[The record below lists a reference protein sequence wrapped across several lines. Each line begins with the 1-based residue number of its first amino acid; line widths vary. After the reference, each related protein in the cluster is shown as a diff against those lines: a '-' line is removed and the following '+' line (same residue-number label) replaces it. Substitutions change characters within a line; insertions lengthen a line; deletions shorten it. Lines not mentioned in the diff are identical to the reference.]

1 MTFFEL
7 AVSLPTHPDSD
18 RSTRRL
24 GSPEIRPLLGEQQL
38 NNQHSAVAAPASAG
52 VLPYPA
58 SAQAWYLVFVLLI
71 FYIFSFI
78 DRQIISLLVE
88 PIKRDL
94 QVSDTQIGLLQGFAF
109 AVFYTLFGIP
119 IGRLADRMNRKSIV
133 ACGVIAWSVMAIGCG
148 LAKNWLQLCIA
159 RAGVGVGEAALSPAA
174 YSMISDAFPREKQG
188 RAFSVY
194 NMGIAIGAGVAMLV
208 GGLVVAAIST
218 EGKTFTLPLL
228 GEVRA
233 WQFVFIVTGAPGLLL
248 PLLLLGVREPARR
261 GLMKM
266 HSASG
271 EELGQKVPFSAV
283 LKFMAKNGNF
293 YSLHFIALAM
303 LAMVGYSVG
312 AWLPTVI
319 ARTYGVPA
327 AQVGLVIG
335 LSTIFINTTGI
346 FLAGRLCD
354 WWAARGQTDAPIKV
368 CMVVAV
374 ATLVTSSLPAFM
386 PSFVIACVAIC
397 IAGLPFH
404 GYVAMGPMA
413 VNQVTP
419 NQMRAQ
425 ISSVYLFTI
434 NLLGM
439 GVGPALVPFI
449 SDYILQDPMQI
460 RWALLIVVAGASS
473 IAATLLW
480 FVRPLFRQKI
490 AATASWQ

>member
-1 MTFFEL
+1 M
-7 AVSLPTHPDSD
+7 
-18 RSTRRL
+18 
-24 GSPEIRPLLGEQQL
+24 
-38 NNQHSAVAAPASAG
+38 
-52 VLPYPA
+52 PYPA
-58 SAQAWYLVFVLLI
+58 SAQAWYLVFVLLV

-94 QVSDTQIGLLQGFAF
+94 HVSDTLIGLLQGAAF

-119 IGRLADRMNRKSIV
+119 IGRLADRMNRKTII
-133 ACGVIAWSVMAIGCG
+133 AAGVIAWSVMATWCG
-148 LAKNWLQLCIA
+148 LAKNWTQLLLA

-194 NMGIAIGAGVAMLV
+194 NMGIAIGAGIAMLV
-208 GGLVVAAIST
+208 GGLVVAAISA
-218 EGKTFTLPLL
+218 EGKTFSLPLF

-233 WQFVFIVTGAPGLLL
+233 WQFVFIVTGLPGLLL
-248 PLLLLGVREPARR
+248 PLLLLGVHEPTRR
-261 GLMKM
+261 GLIRMQ
-266 HSASG
+266 SASG
-271 EELGQKVPFSAV
+271 EVFGQKIPFGEV
-283 LKFMAKNGNF
+283 LKYMSKHSDYYG
-293 YSLHFIALAM
+293 LHFVALAM
-303 LAMVGYSVG
+303 LAMVGYAVG

-319 ARTYGVPA
+319 ARTYGVAP

-335 LSTIFINTTGI
+335 LATMFINTSGI

-354 WWAARGQTDAPIKV
+354 FWVARGQTDAPIKV
-368 CMVVAV
+368 CMFVAL
-374 ATLVTSSLPAFM
+374 ATLLTSSLPAFM
-386 PSFVIACVAIC
+386 PSFEIAIVAIC

-425 ISSVYLFTI
+425 ISSAYLFTV
-434 NLLGM
+434 NLLGL
-439 GVGPALVPFI
+439 GIGPTLVPLI
-449 SDYILQDPMQI
+449 SDYVLHDPMQI
-460 RWALLIVVAGASS
+460 RWALLIVVVSGCA

-480 FVRPLFRQKI
+480 FARPLFRDKI
-490 AATASWQ
+490 AASAHWA

>member
-1 MTFFEL
+1 
-7 AVSLPTHPDSD
+7 
-18 RSTRRL
+18 
-24 GSPEIRPLLGEQQL
+24 L
-38 NNQHSAVAAPASAG
+38 NTQHSAASSPTLAST
-52 VLPYPA
+52 VPYPA
-58 SAQAWYLVFVLLI
+58 SAQAWYLVFVLLV

-94 QVSDTQIGLLQGFAF
+94 QVSDTQIGLLQGFMF
-109 AVFYTLFGIP
+109 ALFYTFFGIP
-119 IGRLADRMNRKSIV
+119 IGRLADRMNRKKII
-133 ACGVIAWSVMAIGCG
+133 AAGVIAWSLMATWCG
-148 LAKNWLQLCIA
+148 LAKSWTQLLIA

-174 YSMISDAFPREKQG
+174 YSMITDAFPREKQG

-194 NMGIAIGAGVAMLV
+194 NMGIAIGAGIAMLV
-208 GGLVVAAIST
+208 GGLVVAAIS
-218 EGKTFTLPLL
+218 EQGKTYALPLV

-233 WQFVFIVTGAPGLLL
+233 WQFVFIVTGLPGIVL
-248 PLLLLGVREPARR
+248 PLLLLGVHEPTRR

-266 HSASG
+266 TSANG
-271 EELGQKVPFSAV
+271 EELGQKVPFSEV
-283 LKFMAKNGNF
+283 LKFLRKNSDF
-293 YSLHFIALAM
+293 YSLHFFALAM
-303 LAMVGYSVG
+303 LAMVGYAVG

-319 ARTYGVPA
+319 ARTYGVSA
-327 AQVGLVIG
+327 AQVGLAIG

-354 WWAARGQTDAPIKV
+354 FWAARGHTDAPIRV

-374 ATLVTSSLPAFM
+374 SILITSALPAFM
-386 PSFVIACVAIC
+386 PSYTIGVVAIC
-397 IAGLPFH
+397 VSGLPFH

-425 ISSVYLFTI
+425 ISSAYLFTI
-434 NLLGM
+434 NLIGL

-449 SDYILQDPMQI
+449 SDYVLQDPMQI
-460 RWALLIVVAGASS
+460 RWALLIVVTSGCT

-480 FVRPLFRQKI
+480 FVRPLFRERI

>member
-1 MTFFEL
+1 LNTQNS
-7 AVSLPTHPDSD
+7 AT
-18 RSTRRL
+18 RS
-24 GSPEIRPLLGEQQL
+24 
-38 NNQHSAVAAPASAG
+38 SALSGA
-52 VLPYPA
+52 LPYPA

-94 QVSDTQIGLLQGFAF
+94 QVSDTQIGMLQGLAF
-109 AVFYTLFGIP
+109 ALFYTFFGIP
-119 IGRLADRMNRKSIV
+119 IGRLADRMNRKVII
-133 ACGVIAWSVMAIGCG
+133 AAGVIAWSAMATWCG
-148 LAKNWLQLCIA
+148 LAKNWTQLLIA

-194 NMGIAIGAGVAMLV
+194 NMGIAIGAGIAMLM
-208 GGLVVAAIST
+208 GGLVVAAISE
-218 EGKTFTLPLL
+218 EGKTYALPLV

-233 WQFVFIVTGAPGLLL
+233 WQFVFIVTGLPGMLL
-248 PLLLLGVREPARR
+248 PLLLLGVHEPARR
-261 GLMKM
+261 GLIKM
-266 HSASG
+266 QSASG
-271 EELGQKVPFSAV
+271 EDFGQKVPFGEV
-283 LKFMAKNGNF
+283 VKFMMKHSDY
-293 YSLHFIALAM
+293 YSLHFVALAM
-303 LAMVGYSVG
+303 LAMVGYAVG
-312 AWLPTVI
+312 GWLPTVI

-354 WWAARGQTDAPIKV
+354 FWVARGQTDAPIKV
-368 CMVVAV
+368 CMVVAI

-386 PSFVIACVAIC
+386 PSFAVAIVAIC
-397 IAGLPFH
+397 VAGLPFH

-425 ISSVYLFTI
+425 ISSAYLFTV
-434 NLLGM
+434 NLIGLGI
-439 GVGPALVPFI
+439 GPTLVPLI
-449 SDYILQDPMQI
+449 SDYVLRDPMQI
-460 RWALLIVVAGASS
+460 RWALLIVVVSGTS

-480 FVRPLFRQKI
+480 FARPLFRDKL
-490 AATASWQ
+490 AATAHWN

>member
-1 MTFFEL
+1 MNTQNS
-7 AVSLPTHPDSD
+7 AT
-18 RSTRRL
+18 ST
-24 GSPEIRPLLGEQQL
+24 
-38 NNQHSAVAAPASAG
+38 PASTGA
-52 VLPYPA
+52 LPYPA

-94 QVSDTQIGLLQGFAF
+94 QVSDTQIGLLQGLAF
-109 AVFYTLFGIP
+109 ALFYTLFGIP
-119 IGRLADRMNRKSIV
+119 IGRLADRMNRKTIV
-133 ACGVIAWSVMAIGCG
+133 ALGVIAWSAMATWCG
-148 LAKNWLQLCIA
+148 LAKNWTQLLIA

-194 NMGIAIGAGVAMLV
+194 NMGIAIGAGIAMLV

-218 EGKTFTLPLL
+218 EGKTYALPLV
-228 GEVRA
+228 GDVRA
-233 WQFVFIVTGAPGLLL
+233 WQFVFIVTGLPGLLL
-248 PLLLLGVREPARR
+248 PLLLLGVHEPTRR
-261 GLMKM
+261 GLIRMQ
-266 HSASG
+266 SATG
-271 EELGQKVPFSAV
+271 EDFGQKVPFDEV
-283 LKFMAKNGNF
+283 MKFMKKHGNY

-303 LAMVGYSVG
+303 LAMVGYAVG
-312 AWLPTVI
+312 GWLPTVI
-319 ARTYGVPA
+319 ARTYGVAP

-354 WWAARGQTDAPIKV
+354 YWSARGQTDAPIKV
-368 CMVVAV
+368 CMVVAI
-374 ATLVTSSLPAFM
+374 ATMLTSSLPAFM
-386 PSFVIACVAIC
+386 PSFAVAIVAIC
-397 IAGLPFH
+397 VAGLPFH

-425 ISSVYLFTI
+425 ISSMYLFTV
-434 NLLGM
+434 NLIGL
-439 GVGPALVPFI
+439 GVGPTLVPLI
-449 SDYILQDPMQI
+449 SDYVLHDPMQI
-460 RWALLIVVAGASS
+460 RWALLIVVVSGTT

-480 FVRPLFRQKI
+480 FARPLFRDKI
-490 AATASWQ
+490 AATAHWA